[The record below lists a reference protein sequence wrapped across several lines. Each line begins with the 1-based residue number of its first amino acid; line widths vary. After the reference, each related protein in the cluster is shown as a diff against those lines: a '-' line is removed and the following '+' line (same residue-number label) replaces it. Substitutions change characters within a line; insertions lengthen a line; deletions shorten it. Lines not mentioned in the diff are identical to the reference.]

1 MRTTPTALA
10 ITWLICISLTACTL
24 SNKNSTNS
32 RTEQEKTGHQQLS
45 TTTLYPSLGIEKTIF
60 FSEYGDTTAVDYI
73 MDNQAVSVSYLGDT
87 LEYNFVITD
96 TNEEVYFNDY
106 IKVLKNKD
114 VVVEE
119 SEFLAFKEKED
130 TLYVDLIGPEFLFIP
145 FDPSATTP
153 KELSRK
159 VPLPIKIPSVE
170 MDGFDLEIRI
180 GRIHTDEVGDTFL
193 VVRDLIISPQER
205 LIFQE
210 FLGLNDIL
218 DEHLAKNTL
227 QLAAP
232 HQNSSFTTRSGG
244 KPMKSSSPLISNNE

>member
-1 MRTTPTALA
+1 MTTKRITKA
-10 ITWLICISLTACTL
+10 ILSLVCIQLTACTL

-73 MDNQAVSVSYLGDT
+73 MDNQAVSVSYSGDT
-87 LEYNFVITD
+87 IEYNFVITD

-180 GRIHTDEVGDTFL
+180 GRLHTDEVGDTFV

-205 LIFQE
+205 LVFQE

-218 DEHLAKNTL
+218 DEHLARNTL
-227 QLAAP
+227 QLNAP
-232 HQNSSFTTRSGG
+232 HLNASFTTGTGG
-244 KPMKSSSPLISNNE
+244 KQMKSSPAQISNNE

>member
-1 MRTTPTALA
+1 MVKKIMTTKRITKA
-10 ITWLICISLTACTL
+10 ILSLVCIQLTACTL

-32 RTEQEKTGHQQLS
+32 RTEQEKTGHQRLS
-45 TTTLYPSLGIEKTIF
+45 TTTLYPSLGIEETIF

-73 MDNQAVSVSYLGDT
+73 MDNQAVSVSYSGDT
-87 LEYNFVITD
+87 IEYNFVITD

-180 GRIHTDEVGDTFL
+180 GRIHTDEVGDTFV

-205 LIFQE
+205 LVFQE
-210 FLGLNDIL
+210 FLGLNNIL
-218 DEHLAKNTL
+218 DEHLARNTL

-232 HQNSSFTTRSGG
+232 H
-244 KPMKSSSPLISNNE
+244 